1 MQISFRK
8 AEMADLEEIYRL
20 VKDAVAHME
29 EQNIMQWDELYPTR
43 DDLLT
48 DIEKDQLTVGV
59 IEGIIAVI
67 YVLNQESADEYAS
80 GNWQRPAEPYFV
92 IHRLCV
98 SPAFQNR
105 GVGRQTL
112 LQIEKNLKD
121 SGIYA
126 IRLDV
131 FTQNPFALRLYEGLG
146 YVKTGYADWRKGH
159 FLLMEKYI

>member
-8 AEMADLEEIYRL
+8 AEMADLEEVYRL

-43 DDLLT
+43 DDLLI
-48 DIEKDQLTVGV
+48 DIEKNQLMAGV
-59 IEGIIAVI
+59 TEGNIVVI
-67 YVLNQESADEYAS
+67 YVLNQESEAEYAN
-80 GNWQRPAEPYFV
+80 GNWQWPDEPYFV

-98 SPAFQNR
+98 NPNFQNR
-105 GVGRQTL
+105 GIGRQTL
-112 LQIEKNLKD
+112 QQIEKNLKD
-121 SGIYA
+121 SGVHA

-131 FTQNPFALRLYEGLG
+131 FTQNPFALRLYKGLG
-146 YVKTGYADWRKGH
+146 YIETGYADWRKGR

>member
-1 MQISFRK
+1 MEISFRK
-8 AEMADLEEIYRL
+8 AEMADLEEVYRL
-20 VKDAVAHME
+20 VRDAVAHME

-48 DIEKDQLTVGV
+48 DIEEDQLTVGV
-59 IEGIIAVI
+59 TEGNIAVI
-67 YVLNQESADEYAS
+67 YVLNQESEAEYVN
-80 GNWQRPAEPYFV
+80 GNWQRPDEPYFV

-98 SPAFQNR
+98 SPDFQNR
-105 GVGRQTL
+105 GVARQTL
-112 LQIEKNLKD
+112 LQIEKTLRA
-121 SGIYA
+121 SGIHA

-146 YVKTGYADWRKGH
+146 YVKTGYADWRKGR